1 MKIFTFVFTSL
12 AFIIIISCSGQK
24 IENNMNSNSTVEG
37 KIVKVGNEPFTEL
50 GIQINDTSI
59 YVLECDDDLY
69 DSLSSNQGEM
79 YKVYFSKKTETEMG
93 TKIKVTNVEQIK

>member
-1 MKIFTFVFTSL
+1 MIV
-12 AFIIIISCSGQK
+12 SCSGQK

-50 GIQINDTSI
+50 AIQINDTSI
-59 YVLECDDDLY
+59 YILDCDDKLS

-79 YKVYFSKKTETEMG
+79 YKIYFNKKTETDMG
-93 TKIKVTNVEQIK
+93 TKIKVTNAEQIK